1 MIIVSALA
9 LLALLVLGVW
19 AFGGVLARF
28 FGGLLIISSL
38 WSLVLVVL
46 TPTIWP
52 FLYLGIGLSLWLFG
66 QWHFAAKYHLWKTPL
81 ARRAFALPALRVFD
95 PTRRWARIP

>member
-9 LLALLVLGVW
+9 LLALVVLGIW
-19 AFGGVLARF
+19 AFGGALARF

-46 TPTIWP
+46 APTIWP

-66 QWHFAAKYHLWKTPL
+66 HWHYAVKYHIWKTPL
-81 ARRAFALPALRVFD
+81 ACRVFAFRALRIID
-95 PTRRWARIP
+95 PTRHRARIR